1 MTPPTGNSL
10 PVDRV
15 QRNSRT
21 PFQTTADRLGAGRFG
36 LMLFLI
42 SLGALFAATLV
53 AFLVLRFQ
61 AGELWPATLPAVP
74 WMLWISTAVLIIGSG
89 TVHFAVVMYRR
100 DQVRGA
106 MALIGMT
113 GLLGVLFVLIQA
125 AAWFQWH
132 DAVAS
137 LWNQN
142 GVPRVAAA
150 GFYML
155 TGIHAV
161 HVIGGLVAVGVVL
174 LMAAKAGAHHV
185 SRGVIQ
191 GCAMYWHFLDV
202 VWIILLL
209 VMVFA
214 I

>member
-1 MTPPTGNSL
+1 MTPPSGNSL

-15 QRNSRT
+15 EQGQSRT
-21 PFQTTADRLGAGRFG
+21 PFQSTAARLGASRFG
-36 LMLFLI
+36 LALFLV

-61 AGELWPATLPAVP
+61 AGERWPALPGVP
-74 WMLWISTAVLIIGSG
+74 WMLWASTAVLIAGSG
-89 TVHFAVVMYRR
+89 TIHVAVARFR
-100 DQVRGA
+100 QDQFRSAV
-106 MALIGMT
+106 ALVGVT
-113 GLLGVLFVLIQA
+113 GLLGVLFVFIQA
-125 AAWFQWH
+125 VAWFQWH
-132 DAVAS
+132 EAVAG

-161 HVIGGLVAVGVVL
+161 HVIGGLIAVGVVL
-174 LMAAKAGAHHV
+174 LMAWQVGAHRV
-185 SRGVIQ
+185 GRGVIQ

-214 I
+214 L